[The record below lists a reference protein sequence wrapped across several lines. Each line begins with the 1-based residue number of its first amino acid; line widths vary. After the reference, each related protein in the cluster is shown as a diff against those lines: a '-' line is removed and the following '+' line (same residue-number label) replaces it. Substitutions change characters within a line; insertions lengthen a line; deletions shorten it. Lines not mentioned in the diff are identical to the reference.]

1 MEDNPLS
8 RISPIHWDHSVLLHA
23 DRIDAYR
30 RQGVRHPAY
39 RDGGLLFAM
48 RYEYDRFCER
58 WYMQEPTEEE
68 AHEAV
73 HENTSW
79 YHAMA
84 IMALDYANYLG
95 YDYEMPTCESLYP
108 LLRKKQEDYGY
119 ANHSRFGRNG
129 LIVRLHDKVSRLEN
143 LMNTSELGE
152 NDGIPN
158 YESVVDTLSDIVGYS
173 IIGCL
178 LEADEWELPL
188 TEDPLPILPS
198 QQ

>member
-1 MEDNPLS
+1 M
-8 RISPIHWDHSVLLHA
+8 
-23 DRIDAYR
+23 
-30 RQGVRHPAY
+30 
-39 RDGGLLFAM
+39 
-48 RYEYDRFCER
+48 
-58 WYMQEPTEEE
+58 
-68 AHEAV
+68 
-73 HENTSW
+73 
-79 YHAMA
+79 
-84 IMALDYANYLG
+84 
-95 YDYEMPTCESLYP
+95 
-108 LLRKKQEDYGY
+108 
-119 ANHSRFGRNG
+119 
-129 LIVRLHDKVSRLEN
+129 SRLEN